1 MFKFGKGCL
10 YLLDD
15 LRHLCGLLG
24 IEVGVLNKTHLD
36 EVTHTAECIIC
47 CGEVDLYCTLRCCI
61 AVTVIAGEVL
71 KKFVVVLLVA
81 ELFKLRNVVMLG
93 SIAPS
98 EVLIGCRLCISE
110 PAQSLI
116 EVEVTAFQLR
126 AVCEPC
132 VLLLG
137 VVYILINISHYC
149 YKVVERTLVIGDD
162 HTDVGVTDELEYMG
176 IGYADSNRTAVAVI
190 AVCVL
195 YCHRKLIAFLRCESV
210 LPVVFLAY
218 DVIALAD
225 ELFTATIYG

>member
-1 MFKFGKGCL
+1 MFKFGKRCL

-15 LRHLCGLLG
+15 LRHLCSFLG
-24 IEVGVLNKTHLD
+24 IEVGVLYETHLD

-47 CGEVDLYCTLRCCI
+47 CGEVNLYCTLRCCI
-61 AVTVIAGEVL
+61 AFTVIAGEVL
-71 KKFVVVLLVA
+71 KKFVVVVLFA
-81 ELFKLRNVVMLG
+81 EVIKLRDVVML
-93 SIAPS
+93 IAPS
-98 EVLIGCRLCISE
+98 EILIGCRLCISE

-116 EVEVTAFQLR
+116 EVEVTAFKLR
-126 AVCEPC
+126 AACKSC

-137 VVYILINISHYC
+137 VVYILINICHNRNQMV
-149 YKVVERTLVIGDD
+149 KGTLVIGDD

-176 IGYADSNRTAVAVI
+176 IGYTDSNRTAVVVI

-195 YCHRKLIAFLRCESV
+195 YCHRKLVAFLRCESV

>member
-1 MFKFGKGCL
+1 MFKFGKRCL

-24 IEVGVLNKTHLD
+24 IEVGVLNETHLD
-36 EVTHTAECIIC
+36 KVTHTAECIIC

-61 AVTVIAGEVL
+61 AVTVITGEVF
-71 KKFVVVLLVA
+71 KKFVVVILFA
-81 ELFKLRNVVMLG
+81 ELIKLRDVVML
-93 SIAPS
+93 IAPS
-98 EVLIGCRLCISE
+98 EILIGSRFRITES
-110 PAQSLI
+110 AQSLI
-116 EVEVTAFQLR
+116 EVEVTAFKFR

-137 VVYILINISHYC
+137 VVYILINICHNRNQMV
-149 YKVVERTLVIGDD
+149 KGTLVIGDD
-162 HTDVGVTDELEYMG
+162 HTDVGVTDELENVG
-176 IGYADSNRTAVAVI
+176 IGYADSNRTAVVVI

-195 YCHRKLIAFLRCESV
+195 YCHRKLVAFLCCESV